1 MKQAEGSPG
10 PRSMPPP
17 WCRRCTDP
25 HCICTSAEA
34 ALLPSERGVDAS
46 PASLQP
52 VGPSEAAMLPTR
64 GQPHGNGSVSRSR
77 SCKQLSK
84 FNVTVSHYKLKPKSR
99 SRRNAVY
106 GGSDTT

>member
-1 MKQAEGSPG
+1 
-10 PRSMPPP
+10 
-17 WCRRCTDP
+17 
-25 HCICTSAEA
+25 
-34 ALLPSERGVDAS
+34 
-46 PASLQP
+46 
-52 VGPSEAAMLPTR
+52 MLPTR